1 VCGRFG
7 LFVTPEVL
15 EEYFSLDRLD
25 RLDRLDGVAAP
36 ALAPQPRYN
45 LTPGQAVAV
54 VREHAGR
61 RRLDA
66 LQWGLI
72 PFWAKD
78 AKIGRRLV
86 NARLDSVAAKPAFRE
101 AWQRRRCLIPA
112 SGFYEWSEPRGGRKR
127 PYFIRPR
134 TEPLLALAGLWE
146 RWRTPTGE
154 KLETCVIVTTDANAE
169 LEEIHDRMP
178 LLIPRDAQALWLDR
192 ESSVEEVQS
201 LAERPPP
208 LDVHPVGFGVND
220 PKHDDETL
228 IAPVEEAIPS

>member
-15 EEYFSLDRLD
+15 EEYFSLSDL
-25 RLDRLDGVAAP
+25 VAD
-36 ALAPQPRYN
+36 APQPRYN
-45 LTPGQAVAV
+45 LTPGQAVAA
-54 VREHAGR
+54 VREHEGR

-66 LQWGLI
+66 LQWGLV

-78 AKIGRRLV
+78 PSIGRRLV
-86 NARLDSVAAKPAFRE
+86 NARLDSVGSKPAFRE

-127 PYFIRPR
+127 PYFIRPQA
-134 TEPLLALAGLWE
+134 EPLLALAGLWE

-169 LEEIHDRMP
+169 LVQIHERMP
-178 LLIPRDAQALWLDR
+178 LLIPRDAQALWLDPR
-192 ESSVEEVQS
+192 SSIEDALSLAQRPPALEVQ
-201 LAERPPP
+201 
-208 LDVHPVGFGVND
+208 PVGLRVND
-220 PKHDDETL
+220 ARNDDESL
-228 IAPVEEAIPS
+228 IARVAETARS